1 MCSQIKRNQTRRSV
15 LTGGVIMKK
24 IIEGK
29 RNLLISIVLY
39 CLSISIF
46 LISQLSIVSG
56 TFMSGSVFSYNYPLR
71 VAMNCLAIVCAAI
84 AAFGKTKKLILTVK
98 ILSSIFIIAFIL
110 IFGMENNA
118 IS

>member
-1 MCSQIKRNQTRRSV
+1 
-15 LTGGVIMKK
+15 MKK

-71 VAMNCLAIVCAAI
+71 VSSFANNTAKNSSGDILAIPP
-84 AAFGKTKKLILTVK
+84 
-98 ILSSIFIIAFIL
+98 
-110 IFGMENNA
+110 EQRDNN
-118 IS
+118 SGGSPYVP

>member
-1 MCSQIKRNQTRRSV
+1 
-15 LTGGVIMKK
+15 MKK

-39 CLSISIF
+39 CLSISI
-46 LISQLSIVSG
+46 LSG

-71 VAMNCLAIVCAAI
+71 VAMNCLAIVCAAV

-98 ILSSIFIIAFIL
+98 ILLSIFIIAFIL

>member
-1 MCSQIKRNQTRRSV
+1 
-15 LTGGVIMKK
+15 MKK

-71 VAMNCLAIVCAAI
+71 VMKCLMAESHRDIR
-84 AAFGKTKKLILTVK
+84 
-98 ILSSIFIIAFIL
+98 
-110 IFGMENNA
+110 
-118 IS
+118 

>member
-1 MCSQIKRNQTRRSV
+1 
-15 LTGGVIMKK
+15 MKK

-71 VAMNCLAIVCAAI
+71 VTPYSLGGTRTEYHATPTSAAQP
-84 AAFGKTKKLILTVK
+84 GTSGL
-98 ILSSIFIIAFIL
+98 
-110 IFGMENNA
+110 M
-118 IS
+118 